1 MIVNN
6 RNNNLKN
13 CLAIYKILTELENIC
28 VKNNK
33 DLSGVLDIKN
43 EVYEEINS
51 IRNTRITR

>member
-51 IRNTRITR
+51 IRNIRITR